1 MKTGTQK
8 SGWSICNSDLVKTF
22 ENNENKNNF

>member
-1 MKTGTQK
+1 MKTGIQK
-8 SGWSICNSDLVKTF
+8 SGWSICNSDLAKNF